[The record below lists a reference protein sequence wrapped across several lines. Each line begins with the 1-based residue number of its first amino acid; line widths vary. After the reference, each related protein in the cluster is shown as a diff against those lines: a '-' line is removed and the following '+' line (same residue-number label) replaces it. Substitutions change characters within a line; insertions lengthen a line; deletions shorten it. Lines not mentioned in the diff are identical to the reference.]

1 MAPLKLSNP
10 FRRADAA
17 PLLKRRAAALKSDLL
32 NLTTRPA
39 TPNPLPAPGSPE
51 AIAAWR
57 LACTEFDR
65 LTVLSDAEY
74 AALRIGDSFTLWTT
88 EGVEAAQRGDLTRFS
103 PREILVA
110 RTKTAAELADLL
122 VIATRRD
129 LQFAEARR
137 QTSIRELYAL
147 AYPDGEDPAP
157 EPDPQ
162 IGCEEVTPLG
172 PDPILA
178 AIAASRR
185 AEAEADA
192 FAGSVEGRRLTNEE
206 QAQEDVLEKAQR
218 DARAVAWAT
227 VPTTTEGRRA
237 LVEYARYQAALV
249 YGGDWPIEARK
260 DMGFG
265 DSFLALAAA
274 IDAETVA
281 AVASE
286 QAPDLR
292 DTSINQLA
300 RFHDCLQSLAF
311 LVSTACNAPMAWG
324 DNRETQNSICGV
336 LEAEHQRLDGLAD
349 HVTREIASRV
359 PRSDAERDD
368 RLSTLAKREL
378 EVSSA
383 LTDRTLAAEIVA
395 AWAPSPL

>member
-1 MAPLKLSNP
+1 M
-10 FRRADAA
+10 
-17 PLLKRRAAALKSDLL
+17 
-32 NLTTRPA
+32 
-39 TPNPLPAPGSPE
+39 TPNTLPAPGSPE
-51 AIAAWR
+51 AIDAWGKAR
-57 LACTEFDR
+57 SEFDR
-65 LTVLSDAEY
+65 LTHLSEAEY
-74 AALRIGDSFTLWTT
+74 AALRIGDSFTLWTS
-88 EGVEAAQRGDLTRFS
+88 EWVEAAQRGDFTRFTT
-103 PREILVA
+103 RELPAA
-110 RTKTAAELADLL
+110 RAKTAAELADLL
-122 VIATRRD
+122 VITTRRD
-129 LQFAEARR
+129 LRFAEAQR
-137 QTSIRELYAL
+137 QTAIRELYAL
-147 AYPDGEDPAP
+147 AYPDGEDTAP

-162 IGCEEVTPLG
+162 IGCAEVAPSG
-172 PDPILA
+172 ADPIMA

-206 QAQEDVLEKAQR
+206 QAREDALEKAQR

-260 DMGFG
+260 DTGFG

-274 IDAETVA
+274 IDAEPVA
-281 AVASE
+281 AVALE

-336 LEAEHQRLDGLAD
+336 LEAEHQRLDDLAK
-349 HVTREIASRV
+349 HVAREIASRA
-359 PRSDAERDD
+359 PRNDSERDD
-368 RLSTLAKREL
+368 RLSTLVKREL
-378 EVSSA
+378 EVASNLEDDPA
-383 LTDRTLAAEIVA
+383 LAAEIAA
-395 AWAPSPL
+395 AWGTPTP